1 MRKIHKLL
9 LPIIIFM
16 SATIQVKAQKENII
30 PNGGYEEWR
39 DGGQPIGWR
48 IASDFSPEQV
58 QERRPESPGTYALKI
73 WLNGGTIYLAQPTP
87 VEGGKQYAFS
97 FWYKTNIK
105 NTEIAVTLL

>member
-39 DGGQPIGWR
+39 DGGQPMAYSKR
-48 IASDFSPEQV
+48 
-58 QERRPESPGTYALKI
+58 L
-73 WLNGGTIYLAQPTP
+73 
-87 VEGGKQYAFS
+87 
-97 FWYKTNIK
+97 
-105 NTEIAVTLL
+105 